1 MNRLW
6 LCSIAC
12 TLCIPTH
19 AQQHTTW
26 ESYIEQNALSEE
38 VESTSLEDLYD
49 ELAELAA
56 SPINLNTA
64 TREQLEQLPF
74 LTTTQIN
81 DLMQHLYRVGA
92 IRTWGE
98 LIMADVIDPQTLRL
112 LQSFTYLGEVP
123 ESHRSLSWQQLA
135 HYGKHE
141 TVAYCKIPCYER
153 RGDTQAYL
161 GQPYKHWLRYTYSYG
176 QDVKVGV
183 VGAQDA
189 GEPFFRAP
197 NGGGYDYYSFFVQ
210 LRNRRWL
217 RSLVVGRYRIRLG
230 AGLVLNTNY
239 RYGKLTALD
248 LLTRT
253 STQLTGHSS
262 RSEAN
267 YLQGAAATFALS
279 RHIDLT
285 AFASHRAIDA
295 TLNADSTTVA
305 TLLRTGY
312 HRTQSEID
320 RKHNTRQTLAGAH
333 TALHYGALHV
343 GLTALYPAFDRPL
356 APATHTL
363 YRRHAP
369 SGSHFYNLGISYAYT
384 SGRFSMSGETATDD
398 HHAVATLNQVSFT
411 PTSRLSLM
419 AVQRFYSYRYHALF
433 GRSFGENTEVTN
445 ESGIYIAARWHAAR
459 HLQLT
464 AYTDYAYFPWP
475 RYGTSQSSH
484 SWDHSASALY
494 TRGRLTWQLR
504 YRVKTRQQ
512 DNPSHTALISHT
524 THRLQ
529 TYLNTRWGSIE
540 AKTQA
545 QVVYSRHDTDS
556 WGYTVGQQ
564 LGYRHGDFHLWGS
577 LSYFHTHDY
586 DSRIYSYERGMRYTF
601 SYPSFYGHGIRYTL
615 LATVPLARRLTLT
628 AKAGITDYFD
638 RDHISSGQQ
647 QIDRSSQTDIEL
659 QLRMRF

>member
-1 MNRLW
+1 MNKLLIGCITCI
-6 LCSIAC
+6 LCTSI
-12 TLCIPTH
+12 H

-26 ESYIEQNALSEE
+26 ENYIEQNGLAEE
-38 VESTSLEDLYD
+38 LESTSLEDLYD
-49 ELAELAA
+49 ELADLAA

-64 TREQLEQLPF
+64 TRDQLEQLPF

-98 LIMADVIDPQTLRL
+98 LIMADVIDPQTVRL
-112 LQSFTYLGEVP
+112 LQSFTFLGEAT
-123 ESHRSLSWQQLA
+123 ESRQRLIWQQLA
-135 HYGKHE
+135 RYGKHE
-141 TVAYCKIPCYER
+141 AVGYLKIPCYER
-153 RGDTQAYL
+153 RGDDQAYQ
-161 GQPYKHWLRYTYSYG
+161 GQPYKHWLRYTYNYG

-189 GEPFFRAP
+189 GEPFFRSP
-197 NGGGYDYYSFFVQ
+197 NSAGYDYYSFYLQ
-210 LRNRRWL
+210 LRSRGRL
-217 RSLVVGRYRIRLG
+217 RSLVVGRYRMRLG

-239 RYGKLTALD
+239 RYGKLTALN

-253 STQLTGHSS
+253 TTQLTGHSS
-262 RSEAN
+262 RAEAN
-267 YLQGAAATFALS
+267 YLQGAAATLALS
-279 RHIDLT
+279 RHLDLT
-285 AFASHRAIDA
+285 AFVSHRAIDA
-295 TLNADSTTVA
+295 TLNADSSTVA
-305 TLLRTGY
+305 TLLHTGY

-333 TALHYGALHV
+333 TALHYGALQV
-343 GLTALYPAFDRPL
+343 GITALYTAFDRPL
-356 APATHTL
+356 APNTHTL

-369 SGSHFYNLGISYAYT
+369 SGSHFHNLSLSYAYT
-384 SGRFSMSGETATDD
+384 AGRFTLSGETATDN
-398 HHAVATLNQVSFT
+398 HHAVATLNQLSFAS
-411 PTSRLSLM
+411 TSRLSLM

-445 ESGIYIAARWHAAR
+445 ESGIYMAARWNAAR
-459 HLQLT
+459 HLQLS

-494 TRGRLTWQLR
+494 TRGNLSWQLR
-504 YRVKTRQQ
+504 YRIKTRQR
-512 DNPSHTALISHT
+512 DNESHTALANHT

-529 TYLNTRWGSIE
+529 TYLSTHWGGIE

-545 QVVYSRHDTDS
+545 QVVYSRYDIDS
-556 WGYTVGQQ
+556 WGYTLGQQ
-564 LGYRHGDFHLWGS
+564 LGYRHSDFQLWGS
-577 LSYFHTHDY
+577 LTYFHTHDY
-586 DSRIYSYERGMRYTF
+586 DSRIYTYERGMRYTF
-601 SYPSFYGHGIRYTL
+601 SYPSFYGHGIRYML
-615 LATVPLARRLTLT
+615 QGTVPLGRHLSLT

-659 QLRMRF
+659 QVRMRF